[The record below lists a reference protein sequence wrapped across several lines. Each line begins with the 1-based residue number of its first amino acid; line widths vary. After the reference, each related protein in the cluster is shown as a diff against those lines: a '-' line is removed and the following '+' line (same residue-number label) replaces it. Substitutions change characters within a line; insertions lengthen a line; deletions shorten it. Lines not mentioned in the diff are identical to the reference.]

1 MIRTIAT
8 AAGVLGLI
16 VAAGCARNPY
26 LATSGAS
33 AWAPQTQPL
42 MPIPAGGMPVAAA
55 AAPAP
60 VASPQ
65 GVQIAELNRR
75 LQLLDDNN
83 RQLTTQLA
91 QSEQRTQVYVDELQ
105 LVRQQ
110 LADTASEVQSARIA
124 ADQAQSQVQAYQA
137 SATLRGGASIQ
148 PNTNLGRLAS
158 RLQLGPIP
166 VTPDGTSVRVT
177 LPIDQLFAPGT
188 GQMYPTAESL
198 IAPVAT
204 QLRTVFPRQRIDV
217 VVATDAA
224 SAAGASPQAVSAAR
238 VATLVQLLTTRAGLP
253 EQQLSAVS
261 RVGPAAS
268 VELVVRP
275 ELY

>member
-8 AAGVLGLI
+8 AAGWLAVLM
-16 VAAGCARNPY
+16 AAGCARNPY

-33 AWAPQTQPL
+33 AWAPQPQPV
-42 MPIPAGGMPVAAA
+42 MPIPAGGGVPIAA
-55 AAPAP
+55 AAPPA
-60 VASPQ
+60 ASPQ
-65 GVQIAELNRR
+65 GVQLAELNRR

-110 LADTASEVQSARIA
+110 LADTASQVEAARIA
-124 ADQAQSQVQAYQA
+124 ANQAQSQVQAYQA
-137 SATLRGGASIQ
+137 STTLRGGATIQ

-158 RLQLGPIP
+158 RLQLGTIP
-166 VTPDGTSVRVT
+166 VIPDGNSIRVS
-177 LPIDQLFAPGT
+177 LPPERLFAPGS

-198 IAPVAT
+198 IAPIAT

-217 VVATDAA
+217 EVVTDAA
-224 SAAGASPQAVSAAR
+224 TASGANPQSVSAAR
-238 VATLVQLLTTRAGLP
+238 AGSLVQLLTTRAGLP
-253 EQQLSAVS
+253 DAQLSGIT

-268 VELVVRP
+268 VELIVRP
-275 ELY
+275 ELF